1 MNIILWRDYMKKF
14 HGLVLFLIM
23 TLTAIGAFAA
33 SNEATIEHV
42 SGDINQTVTAG
53 EAIVPIVYK
62 YKTLETINLSQQ
74 PKGVTVTYNAETS
87 TVTVSGTPD
96 ESLQDHEYNYKLV
109 LTASADEKLVVN
121 GTITVKHKPAV
132 TTLEITENGTQDVTA
147 GDDIKPIVLTFSNM
161 QSEKFIDIPK
171 TFSTKKD
178 NDKKTLTISGTIP
191 ENNND
196 QVYTITIVA
205 HGLDNDATVK
215 VTINVHRKPLVTK
228 LTLESGKTSQTVKA
242 GETIEPVV
250 FKFENATE
258 LEDVVGL
265 PNGKFSLTPDN
276 TKKTL
281 TLSGTVG
288 ELTEAGQ
295 YTATIGVKGLDNDAS
310 ATVTITVEQQP
321 ATVTLTSGKETQTVE
336 IGESIE
342 PLVFK
347 YAYTKKVNVSGNI
360 PDGVEVSSDKESKTV
375 TLSGKINDKNIAG
388 EYEISVNVEG
398 VANTA
403 SAKAKIIVKAK
414 EESSSSA
421 TSSSSVAS
429 SSSTQTTASSS
440 SVASSSSNIAQPSSS
455 SVTPS
460 SDSRS
465 SSSAKP
471 NSSSVTP
478 SSSSAKSSSSTQ
490 TTASSSSVASS
501 SSSIAQPSSSSVT
514 PSSDSR
520 SSSSAKPNS
529 SSVTPSSSSVKSS
542 SSEKATSSSSSKSD
556 KKSSSSKAK
565 SSSSEKGSAIEL
577 VKGNTLNFSYANN
590 ELTVTLANASTVHV
604 QIFDMMGHLLD
615 THELHSS
622 ASINLGHLPRGTML
636 VRIFNKSFA
645 KTSRIVIK

>member
-1 MNIILWRDYMKKF
+1 MKKF

-53 EAIVPIVYK
+53 EAIMPIVYK
-62 YKTLETINLSQQ
+62 YKTLEVIDLSHQ
-74 PKGVTVTYNAETS
+74 PKGVTVTYDAETS

-161 QSEKFIDIPK
+161 RSEEFIDIPK
-171 TFSTKKD
+171 TFSTKTD
-178 NDKKTLTISGTIP
+178 NDKKTITISGTIP

-242 GETIEPVV
+242 GESIEPVV

-321 ATVTLTSGKETQTVE
+321 ATVTLSSGKETQTVE

-360 PDGVEVSSDKESKTV
+360 PDGVEVSSDKESKIV

-398 VANTA
+398 VANNA

-429 SSSTQTTASSS
+429 SSSIT
-440 SVASSSSNIAQPSSS
+440 QPSSS

-490 TTASSSSVASS
+490 TTASSSSVNKEK
-501 SSSIAQPSSSSVT
+501 
-514 PSSDSR
+514 
-520 SSSSAKPNS
+520 SSSSAESSNS
-529 SSVTPSSSSVKSS
+529 TESSSSVKSS

-577 VKGNTLNFSYANN
+577 AKCSPLNFSYANN

-636 VRIFNKSFA
+636 VRISNKSFA

>member
-33 SNEATIEHV
+33 SYEATIEHV

-62 YKTLETINLSQQ
+62 YKTLEVIDLSHQ
-74 PKGVTVTYNAETS
+74 PKGVTVTYDAETS

-161 QSEKFIDIPK
+161 RSKEFIDIPK
-171 TFSTKKD
+171 TFSTKTD
-178 NDKKTLTISGTIP
+178 NDKKTITISGTIP

-242 GETIEPVV
+242 GESIEPVV

-321 ATVTLTSGKETQTVE
+321 ATVTLSSGKETQTVE

-429 SSSTQTTASSS
+429 SSSIT
-440 SVASSSSNIAQPSSS
+440 QPSSS

-490 TTASSSSVASS
+490 TTASSSSVNKEK
-501 SSSIAQPSSSSVT
+501 
-514 PSSDSR
+514 
-520 SSSSAKPNS
+520 SSSSAESSNS
-529 SSVTPSSSSVKSS
+529 TESSSSVKSS

-577 VKGNTLNFSYANN
+577 AKCSPLNFSYANN

-636 VRIFNKSFA
+636 VRISNKSFA

>member
-53 EAIVPIVYK
+53 EAIMPIVYK
-62 YKTLETINLSQQ
+62 YKTLEVIDLSHQ
-74 PKGVTVTYNAETS
+74 PKGVTVTYDAETS

-161 QSEKFIDIPK
+161 RSEEFIDIPK
-171 TFSTKKD
+171 TFSTKTD
-178 NDKKTLTISGTIP
+178 NDKKTITISGTIP

-242 GETIEPVV
+242 GESIEPVV

-321 ATVTLTSGKETQTVE
+321 ATVTLSSGKETQTVE

-360 PDGVEVSSDKESKTV
+360 PDGVEVSSDKESKIV

-398 VANTA
+398 VANNA

-429 SSSTQTTASSS
+429 SSSIT
-440 SVASSSSNIAQPSSS
+440 QPSSS

-490 TTASSSSVASS
+490 TTASSSSVNKEK
-501 SSSIAQPSSSSVT
+501 
-514 PSSDSR
+514 
-520 SSSSAKPNS
+520 SSSSAESSNS
-529 SSVTPSSSSVKSS
+529 TESSSSVKSS

-577 VKGNTLNFSYANN
+577 AKCSPLNFSYANN

-636 VRIFNKSFA
+636 VRISNKSFA